1 MYFTQFST
9 VIWGN
14 MEQKSFTSSCHCSA
28 NNYIKN
34 TSYTVLESCQKI
46 LLGFF
51 VSELLV
57 TFENRCHI
65 FKKLFWNS
73 VLHVSEFP
81 KSLLRNSMLHVSDFL
96 VTFENRCHIFKKQ
109 FWNSVLHVSEFPKS
123 LLRNS
128 IFCVTCFRVLS
139 YIWKSLSRLKKF
151 GVTPLMRFLCH

>member
-46 LLGFF
+46 LLGFY
-51 VSELLV
+51 VSEL
-57 TFENRCHI
+57 
-65 FKKLFWNS
+65 
-73 VLHVSEFP
+73 
-81 KSLLRNSMLHVSDFL
+81 L

-139 YIWKSLSRLKKF
+139 YIWKSLSRLKKIRCYATNEIS
-151 GVTPLMRFLCH
+151 VSLMRFVTQKV